1 MIGRICGTGS
11 YIPSHRMDNVEL
23 SSLVDTSDEW
33 IWERTGIQS
42 RHLAKQETV
51 SFMAAKAAE
60 EALADSGLKAEE
72 IDLILVATSSSET
85 VFPNTSCKVQKAIGA
100 VHAWGYDLNAACSGF
115 ILALNTAQSYI
126 RSGLVKTALVI
137 GAEKMSRIVDWKDRR
152 TCILFGDGA
161 GAVVLRGE
169 ESESAE
175 AVYAAMAHSAGD
187 KGEALTLQYGTEE
200 TPVIRMDGQAV
211 FKFAVRKVPEI
222 IEEMLKKADVSREDV
237 DYFVLHQANR
247 RIIEAAAKRVGVEIE
262 KFPMNLGE
270 YANTSA
276 ASVPILLN
284 EMNRDGKLKRGQKII
299 LAGFGAG
306 LTWAGCLMEW

>member
-33 IWERTGIQS
+33 IRERTGIQS

-85 VFPNTSCKVQKAIGA
+85 VFPNTSCEVQKAIGA

-137 GAEKMSRIVDWKDRR
+137 GAEKMSRIVDWKDRG

-161 GAVVLRGE
+161 GAVNIFVTI
-169 ESESAE
+169 
-175 AVYAAMAHSAGD
+175 D
-187 KGEALTLQYGTEE
+187 N
-200 TPVIRMDGQAV
+200 
-211 FKFAVRKVPEI
+211 
-222 IEEMLKKADVSREDV
+222 SR
-237 DYFVLHQANR
+237 
-247 RIIEAAAKRVGVEIE
+247 
-262 KFPMNLGE
+262 
-270 YANTSA
+270 
-276 ASVPILLN
+276 
-284 EMNRDGKLKRGQKII
+284 
-299 LAGFGAG
+299 
-306 LTWAGCLMEW
+306 